1 MDGQVK
7 APSSV
12 KALVS
17 ALLAIFVVAIVAL
30 LAREYLSL
38 RRLAVIDRLR
48 TAAESVL
55 ETDVRDEGRAVLGEL
70 GRIYDGRADLAAARQ
85 ALARDTGDM
94 FDGAEMVRHAES
106 VLLAPLDARMPPD
119 AMSEPAGED
128 DDFASA
134 PAPDDD
140 LRARITS
147 ALGPTPVHVDD
158 IIRHTGAP
166 PAQVALVL
174 LELELAGRLERH
186 SGGAVSLLLIDP

>member
-1 MDGQVK
+1 MGRLALCLTALTALAAC
-7 APSSV
+7 APPPP
-12 KALVS
+12 ALVGTTAPEVTS
-17 ALLAIFVVAIVAL
+17 APYPA
-30 LAREYLSL
+30 
-38 RRLAVIDRLR
+38 
-48 TAAESVL
+48 
-55 ETDVRDEGRAVLGEL
+55 
-70 GRIYDGRADLAAARQ
+70 
-85 ALARDTGDM
+85 
-94 FDGAEMVRHAES
+94 
-106 VLLAPLDARMPPD
+106 LAPLDARMPPD

-140 LRARITS
+140 MRARITA